1 MVLAYEKMKDF
12 SSRNEGLSSHIT
24 FSHMVV
30 DYCLRN
36 RTFLEEWEPVREEE
50 FYTSEF
56 QLKQLRNDMECK
68 EFFRLWILK
77 KGNEEKIIGALR
89 FTNIMR
95 GAFLSCFLGYKLD
108 EKEINHG
115 YMTESIKKGTEIV
128 FQDFGLHRIEAN
140 IMPKNKRSLRVAEK
154 AGFYKEGLSYRYLKI
169 NGKWA
174 DHIHMV
180 LLNEPFL
187 SIPNM

>member
-1 MVLAYEKMKDF
+1 MKDF

-68 EFFRLWILK
+68 ESFRLWILK
-77 KGNEEKIIGALR
+77 KGNEKKIIGSLR
-89 FTNIMR
+89 FT
-95 GAFLSCFLGYKLD
+95 
-108 EKEINHG
+108 
-115 YMTESIKKGTEIV
+115 
-128 FQDFGLHRIEAN
+128 N

-154 AGFYKEGLSYRYLKI
+154 AGFYKEGLSYR
-169 NGKWA
+169 
-174 DHIHMV
+174 
-180 LLNEPFL
+180 
-187 SIPNM
+187 